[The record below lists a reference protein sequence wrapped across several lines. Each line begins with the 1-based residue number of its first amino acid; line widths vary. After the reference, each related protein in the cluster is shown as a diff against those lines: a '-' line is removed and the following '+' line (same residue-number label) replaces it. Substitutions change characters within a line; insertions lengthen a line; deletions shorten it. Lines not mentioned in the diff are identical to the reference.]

1 MNKNSFIIRA
11 ISAATIFVLAGGAAI
26 QAQDS
31 ASQDSTAMYQ
41 GKRVPIYRVTVVART
56 IKAINYRHRS
66 EQTKVDFRGTA
77 LLPEA
82 IGSADVQ
89 SKQGTIKVDAN
100 FKHMAPAN
108 RFGPEYMTYVLW
120 AISPEGRAIN
130 LGEVLPDNNGNSKLQ
145 VTSDLQ
151 SFGMIV
157 TAEPHFAVTRPSD
170 AVVMENF
177 VTNDTNGTIEEVDAK
192 YELLKRGEFAA
203 NANQAELRPIIFDD
217 KTPIEIYEARN
228 AVRIARWAGAAQF
241 APESLRKAEL
251 DLQNAESFLAHK
263 GNRKDMITDAREA
276 AQMAEDAREIT
287 IRKIDAAD
295 RAHERQTAA
304 DAQAT
309 AATQS
314 AAAAEAKA
322 QAERAEQA
330 KAEAD
335 AQKRAAEAQSE
346 QAQQAAQQAQLNAQQ
361 AQQQASQAE
370 AEKAALRAKLLD
382 QLNAVLATR
391 DTARGLIVNISGVL
405 FDTGKSTLKPGA
417 REKLAKV
424 SGILLAHPGLILEVD
439 GYTDSVG
446 GDEYN
451 RRLSE
456 QRAMAVRDYLAA
468 QGVEQT
474 AITAKGFGK
483 SNPVATNDT
492 AAGRQ
497 QNRRVELVVA
507 GDVIKAQMKLDT
519 TNSSR

>member
-1 MNKNSFIIRA
+1 MNKNTFIKQVVLA
-11 ISAATIFVLAGGAAI
+11 GTIFVLAGGTTI
-26 QAQDS
+26 QAQDA

-41 GKRVPIYRVTVVART
+41 GNRVPIYRVRVVART

-66 EQTKVDFRGTA
+66 DQTKVDFRGTA
-77 LLPEA
+77 LLPDA
-82 IGSADVQ
+82 SGNADVQ
-89 SKQGTIKVDAN
+89 SKQGAIKVDAK
-100 FKHMAPAN
+100 FSHLAPASQ
-108 RFGPEYMTYVLW
+108 FGPEYMTYVLW
-120 AISPEGRAIN
+120 AISPEGRAVN
-130 LGEVLPDNNGNSKLQ
+130 LGEVLPDNGGNSKLQ
-145 VTSDLQ
+145 VTSNLQ

-157 TAEPHFAVTRPSD
+157 TAEPYFAVTRPSD

-177 VTNDTNGTIEEVDAK
+177 VTHDTNGTIEEVDAK
-192 YELLKRGEFAA
+192 YELLKRGQFAA
-203 NANQAELRPIIFDD
+203 NVNPAELTPIIFDN
-217 KTPIEIYEARN
+217 KTPIEVFEARN
-228 AVRIARWAGAAQF
+228 AVRIARWAGAQQY
-241 APESLRKAEL
+241 APESLQKAEV

-263 GNRKDMITDAREA
+263 GSRKDMITDAREA

-287 IRKIDAAD
+287 IRKIDAED

-304 DAQAT
+304 SAQAN
-309 AATQS
+309 AAAQS
-314 AAAAEAKA
+314 AAAAEARD

-335 AQKRAAEAQSE
+335 AQKHAAEAKAN
-346 QAQQAAQQAQLNAQQ
+346 QAQQAAEQAQLNAQQ

-370 AEKAALRAKLLD
+370 AEKAALRAKLLE

-424 SGILLAHPGLILEVD
+424 SGILLSHPGLILEVD

-451 RRLSE
+451 QKLSE
-456 QRAMAVRDYLAA
+456 KRAMAVRDYLAS
-468 QGVEQT
+468 QGVDQT

-483 SNPVATNDT
+483 SNPVATNGT

-519 TNSSR
+519 MNGSR